1 MISGL
6 KIDEVALDGRTIGTI
21 DAPSLVF
28 GAVVRKDLIHRVVL
42 WQMAK
47 RRSGNHKTKG
57 IGDVSGTT
65 KKPHRQKGTG
75 RARQG
80 SLRSPQFRGGAVI
93 FGPVVRDH
101 AFSLSKRVRRQAL
114 QSALSSLLKEGRI
127 FVVDKLEVASSKLKD
142 FALPLNGS
150 VLMVGGASVCDNLR
164 RAVANL
170 SSVNVLPQVGVNV
183 LDLIR
188 HDRVILSRD
197 SLDYLAHFLS
207 SRERKYD

>member
-1 MISGL
+1 MIADL
-6 KIDEVALDGRTIGTI
+6 KIDEIVLDGRVVGKV

-28 GAVVRKDLIHRVVL
+28 GAVVRRDLIHRAVS

-57 IGDVSGTT
+57 VSDVSGTT
-65 KKPHRQKGTG
+65 KKPHRQKGSG

-101 AFSLSKRVRRQAL
+101 SYSLPKKIRRQAL
-114 QSALSSLLKEGRI
+114 QSALSALLKEGRI
-127 FVVDKLEVASSKLKD
+127 ALVDSLELSSGRSRD
-142 FALPLNGS
+142 FKSPFQGS
-150 VLMVGGASVCDNLR
+150 VLMVGGDRVCDNLR
-164 RAVANL
+164 RATANL
-170 SSVNVLPQVGVNV
+170 SSINALPQIGINV

-188 HDRVILSRD
+188 HDHVVLSKS
-197 SLDYLAHFLS
+197 SLDYLLRFLS
-207 SRERKYD
+207 PREGAL

>member
-6 KIDEVALDGRTIGTI
+6 KINEIALDGKIIGKV
-21 DAPSLVF
+21 DAPSPVF
-28 GAVVRKDLIHRVVL
+28 GAIVRKDLIHRVVS
-42 WQMAK
+42 WQLAK

-57 IGDVSGTT
+57 ISDVSGTT

-93 FGPVVRDH
+93 FGPIVREH
-101 AFSLSKRVRRQAL
+101 AFSLPKRVRRQAL

-127 FVVDKLEVASSKLKD
+127 FVTSKLEVASSKLRD
-142 FALPLNGS
+142 FSFPLEGS
-150 VLMVGGASVCDNLR
+150 VLMVSGASVCDNLR
-164 RAVANL
+164 RSVSNL
-170 SSVNVLPQVGVNV
+170 SSVNVLPQGGINV

-188 HDRVILSRD
+188 HDRVVLSRD
-197 SLDYLAHFLS
+197 SLDYLVRFLS
-207 SRERKYD
+207 SRGEKI